1 MDIRSEIESW
11 FPNILGKDFKI
22 FKSSIKFNCVAYSL
36 DFYDDWIWTNEKT
49 WPYDKIPRNSGL
61 NGFKELYKLHGYEE
75 CNNPLYEVGYD
86 KIAFY
91 SKDGY
96 PVHACKQFKNKWRS
110 KLGPSFIIEHD
121 LDWLC
126 GDYENAYGEV
136 SFIMKRK
143 KLTN

>member
-1 MDIRSEIESW
+1 MDIRNRIEYW
-11 FPNILGKDFKI
+11 FPNIIGKDFKI
-22 FKSSIKFNCVAYSL
+22 FKSNGDFNCVAYSL
-36 DFYDDWIWTNEKT
+36 DIYDRWIWTNTEF
-49 WPYDKIPRNSGL
+49 WPHDKIPRNSGL

-75 CNNPLYEVGYD
+75 CDNSLYEVGYD
-86 KIAFY
+86 KISFY

-110 KLGPSFIIEHD
+110 KLGPSVLIEHE

-126 GDYENAYGEV
+126 GHYENAYGEV

-143 KLTN
+143 YIS